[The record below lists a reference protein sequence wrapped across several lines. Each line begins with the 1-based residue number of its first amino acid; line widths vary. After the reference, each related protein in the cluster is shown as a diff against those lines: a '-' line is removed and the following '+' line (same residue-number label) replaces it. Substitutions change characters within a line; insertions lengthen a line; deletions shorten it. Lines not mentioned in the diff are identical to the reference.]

1 MFIPVSVTMSM
12 QTFVELIYSSIYLPA
27 FVLAIV
33 VGLKTRYK
41 YRTSKTRCLVYLVI
55 SLGYAFLTAE
65 MSGKIYN
72 AIFSI
77 RNIVTRQNRAIFGAI
92 LMTPLCIIATVL
104 LEKAARDLLN
114 RILKP
119 KRPDE
124 MQTGK
129 TTGDAAYIV
138 SVRNTMDMVTP
149 IFLIVLIFVNFRCAW
164 VGCCYGIPC
173 SWGIHSRY
181 AGTTVLPVQFFEAGC
196 SLLIIIVC
204 YFLKQ
209 KPFYRRGM
217 AFPLAVSF
225 YSAARF
231 ILEFLRYYSP
241 AERNFFLHLTL
252 WQWLCI
258 FVLVS
263 SVVSVL
269 VLYNHQPSNPL
280 PGKLRPIIEK
290 REAIKAEKQKEKAP
304 RKKQSVSQKKYSKGW
319 QSTKKKYKKKK

>member
-1 MFIPVSVTMSM
+1 MITMSL
-12 QTFVELIYSSIYLPA
+12 QTFNDLIYLPA
-27 FVLAIV
+27 FILAIV

-41 YRTSKTRCLVYLVI
+41 YMVSAPRCLVYLVI
-55 SLGYAFLTAE
+55 SLGYAFLMAE
-65 MSGKIYN
+65 MSGKVYN
-72 AIFSI
+72 AIFSVK
-77 RNIVTRQNRAIFGAI
+77 NIVTHQNRAIFGAI
-92 LMTPLCIIATVL
+92 LLTPLCIIATVQ
-104 LEKAARDLLN
+104 LEKAARNLV
-114 RILKP
+114 KTVF
-119 KRPDE
+119 KSKHPDE
-124 MQTGK
+124 IQFNEATESP
-129 TTGDAAYIV
+129 AYIV

-164 VGCCYGIPC
+164 VGCCYGIAS
-173 SWGIHSRY
+173 SWGIHSHY

-204 YFLKQ
+204 YYLKQ
-209 KPFYRRGM
+209 KSFFRRGM

-225 YSAARF
+225 YSVARF

-304 RKKQSVSQKKYSKGW
+304 RKKQTVSQKKYSKQW

>member
-1 MFIPVSVTMSM
+1 MSI
-12 QTFVELIYSSIYLPA
+12 QTFHNLIYLPA
-27 FVLAIV
+27 LILAIV

-41 YRTSKTRCLVYLVI
+41 YKVSKPRCLVYLVV
-55 SLGYAFLTAE
+55 SLFYAFLMAE
-65 MSGKIYN
+65 LSGKVYN
-72 AIFSI
+72 AIIWS
-77 RNIVTRQNRAIFGAI
+77 VKHVETYQNRAIFGAI
-92 LMTPLCIIATVL
+92 LLTPLCIIATVQ
-104 LEKAARDLLN
+104 LEKTARKLFS
-114 RILKP
+114 RVLKS
-119 KRPDE
+119 KQSDE
-124 MQTGK
+124 K
-129 TTGDAAYIV
+129 LADAAAGSPAYTV
-138 SVRNTMDMVTP
+138 SVRNIMDMVTP
-149 IFLIVLIFVNFRCAW
+149 IFLIVLIFVNIRCAW

-252 WQWLCI
+252 WQWLCM

-263 SVVSVL
+263 SAISVF
-269 VLYNHQPSNPL
+269 VLYNHQPSEPL
-280 PGKLRPIIEK
+280 PGLLRPMIEK
-290 REAIKAEKQKEKAP
+290 REAIKAERQKEKAP